1 MAKDLINHAH
11 IMDLP
16 LKALKLRGTG
26 RFRVGKHIE
35 EESGMPGEWHAQR
48 GQRSSTCPSTYRAT
62 WSSIWLL
69 YPL

>member
-16 LKALKLRGTG
+16 LKTLKLRGTG

-35 EESGMPGEWHAQR
+35 VPGQWHAQR
-48 GQRSSTCPSTYRAT
+48 AKKLHVPFHMPCHTDLFHLVVVAFIINQ
-62 WSSIWLL
+62 
-69 YPL
+69 

>member
-11 IMDLP
+11 TMDLP

-35 EESGMPGEWHAQR
+35 VPGEWHAQR
-48 GQRSSTCPSTYRAT
+48 GQRSSTCHMVFHLVVVSF
-62 WSSIWLL
+62 IINQ
-69 YPL
+69 